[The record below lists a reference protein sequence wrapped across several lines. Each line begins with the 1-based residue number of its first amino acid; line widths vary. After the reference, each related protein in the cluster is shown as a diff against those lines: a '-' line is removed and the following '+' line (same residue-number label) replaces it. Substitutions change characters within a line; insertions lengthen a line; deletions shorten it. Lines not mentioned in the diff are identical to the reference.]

1 MSLEEQIKKT
11 NIITKKSI
19 VTVGTFDGVHIG
31 HQSLFQTLRRESKK
45 SGANSIAIV
54 FKEQPRAIIRKEQ
67 NKLYLTTFEERKKL
81 ISKYVDYIIPINFN
95 ESIQNLKSTQFIQIL
110 KKNINTIGIVSGDNA
125 KIGCDQ
131 KLIKSIDKNLIKV
144 INSKIKGNSGEIFS
158 SSNIKKTIEFGKFEK
173 TTEMLGRYYKISGK
187 IVSGKKRGRLLGFPT
202 ANIKPSKELL
212 IPCKGIFATIAM
224 IKNTNFLSGTSI
236 GYNPTFEKEKKISI
250 ETFIID
256 FNEDLY
262 NQKISLSFISKIR
275 EEKKFESTEDL
286 IKQMHSDISNIKKI
300 KKSITK

>member
-1 MSLEEQIKKT
+1 MSLEEQIKNT

-31 HQSLFQTLRRESKK
+31 HQSLFQTLRQESKK

-54 FKEQPRAIIRKEQ
+54 FKEQPRAIIKKEQ

-81 ISKYVDYIIPINFN
+81 ISKYVDYIIPIDFN

-236 GYNPTFEKEKKISI
+236 GYNPTFEKEKKVSI

>member
-31 HQSLFQTLRRESKK
+31 HQSLFQTLRQESKK

-54 FKEQPRAIIRKEQ
+54 FKEQPRAIIKKEQ

-212 IPCKGIFATIAM
+212 IPCKGIFATIAV

>member
-54 FKEQPRAIIRKEQ
+54 FKEQPRAIIKKEQ

-81 ISKYVDYIIPINFN
+81 ISKYVDYIIPIDFN

-212 IPCKGIFATIAM
+212 IPCKGIFATIAV

-275 EEKKFESTEDL
+275 EEKKFKNTEDL
-286 IKQMHSDISNIKKI
+286 IKQMHSDISHIKKI
-300 KKSITK
+300 NT

>member
-1 MSLEEQIKKT
+1 MSLEEQIKNT

-31 HQSLFQTLRRESKK
+31 HQSLFQTLRQESKK

-54 FKEQPRAIIRKEQ
+54 FKEQPRAIIKKEQ

-236 GYNPTFEKEKKISI
+236 GYNPTFEKEKKVSI

-256 FNEDLY
+256 FN
-262 NQKISLSFISKIR
+262 
-275 EEKKFESTEDL
+275 
-286 IKQMHSDISNIKKI
+286 
-300 KKSITK
+300 

>member
-1 MSLEEQIKKT
+1 MSLEEQIKKP

-31 HQSLFQTLRRESKK
+31 HQSLFQTLRQESKK

-54 FKEQPRAIIRKEQ
+54 FKEQPRAIIKKEQ

-81 ISKYVDYIIPINFN
+81 ISKYVDYIIPIDFN

-187 IVSGKKRGRLLGFPT
+187 VVSGKKRGRLLGFPT

-286 IKQMHSDISNIKKI
+286 IKQMHSDISHIKKI
-300 KKSITK
+300 NT

>member
-1 MSLEEQIKKT
+1 MSLEEQIKKP

-31 HQSLFQTLRRESKK
+31 HQSLFQTLRQESKK

-54 FKEQPRAIIRKEQ
+54 FKEQPRAIIKKEQ

-212 IPCKGIFATIAM
+212 IPCKGIFATIAV

-236 GYNPTFEKEKKISI
+236 GYNPTFEKEKKVSI

-286 IKQMHSDISNIKKI
+286 IKQMHSDISHIKKI
-300 KKSITK
+300 NT

>member
-1 MSLEEQIKKT
+1 MSLEEQIKKP

-45 SGANSIAIV
+45 NGANSIAIV
-54 FKEQPRAIIRKEQ
+54 FKEQPRAIIKKEQ
-67 NKLYLTTFEERKKL
+67 NKLYLTTFEERKKI
-81 ISKYVDYIIPINFN
+81 ISKYVDYIIPIDFN
-95 ESIQNLKSTQFIQIL
+95 LSIQNLKSTQFIQIL

-144 INSKIKGNSGEIFS
+144 INSRIKENSGEIFS
-158 SSNIKKTIEFGKFEK
+158 SSNIKKSIEFGKFEK
-173 TTEMLGRYYKISGK
+173 TTEMLGRHYKISGK
-187 IVSGKKRGRLLGFPT
+187 VVSGKKRGRLLGFPT

-224 IKNTNFLSGTSI
+224 IKNVNFLSGTSI
-236 GYNPTFEKEKKISI
+236 GYNPTFGEEKNISI

-256 FNEDLY
+256 FNENLY

-286 IKQMHSDISNIKKI
+286 IKQMHSDISYIKKI
-300 KKSITK
+300 QIPITK

>member
-1 MSLEEQIKKT
+1 MSLEEQIKIP

-31 HQSLFQTLRRESKK
+31 HQSLFQTLRQESKK

-54 FKEQPRAIIRKEQ
+54 FKEQPRAIIKKEQ

-81 ISKYVDYIIPINFN
+81 ISKYVDYIIPIDFN

-236 GYNPTFEKEKKISI
+236 AYNPTFEKEKKISI

-286 IKQMHSDISNIKKI
+286 IKQMHSDISHIKKI

>member
-31 HQSLFQTLRRESKK
+31 HQSLFQTLRQESKK

-54 FKEQPRAIIRKEQ
+54 FKEQPRAIIKKEQ

-81 ISKYVDYIIPINFN
+81 ISKYVDYIIPIDFN

-286 IKQMHSDISNIKKI
+286 IKQMHSDISHIKKI
-300 KKSITK
+300 NK

>member
-1 MSLEEQIKKT
+1 MSLEEQIKKP

-31 HQSLFQTLRRESKK
+31 HQSLFQTLRQESKK

-54 FKEQPRAIIRKEQ
+54 FKEQPRAIIKKEQ

-81 ISKYVDYIIPINFN
+81 ISKYVDYIIPIDFN

-212 IPCKGIFATIAM
+212 IPCKGIFATIAV

-286 IKQMHSDISNIKKI
+286 IKQMHSDISHIKKI
-300 KKSITK
+300 NK

>member
-1 MSLEEQIKKT
+1 MSLEEQIKKP

-31 HQSLFQTLRRESKK
+31 HQSLFQTLRQESKK

-54 FKEQPRAIIRKEQ
+54 FKEQPRSIIKKEQ

-81 ISKYVDYIIPINFN
+81 ISKYVDYIIPIDFN

-158 SSNIKKTIEFGKFEK
+158 SSNIKKSIEFGKFEK

-212 IPCKGIFATIAM
+212 IPCKGIFATIAV

-286 IKQMHSDISNIKKI
+286 IKQMHSDISHIKKI
-300 KKSITK
+300 NK

>member
-1 MSLEEQIKKT
+1 MSLEEQIKKP

-31 HQSLFQTLRRESKK
+31 HQSLFQTLRQESKK

-54 FKEQPRAIIRKEQ
+54 FKEQPRAIIKKEQ

-286 IKQMHSDISNIKKI
+286 IKQMHSDISHIKKI
-300 KKSITK
+300 NK